1 MPQTA
6 DFVDRKSVQWGR
18 AHVRDCIERALRGE
32 PGFFY
37 ALEAGHVRGT
47 PFEDWHPVA
56 AHQRTAVL
64 VGASFAAFM
73 REPEVA
79 QGGEHGAA

>member
-6 DFVDRKSVQWGR
+6 DFVDRKRVAWGR
-18 AHVRDCIERALRGE
+18 DHVDDCMRRALRGE

-37 ALEAGHVRGT
+37 AMEAGHVRGT
-47 PFEDWHPVA
+47 PFEEWHPVA
-56 AHQRTAVL
+56 AHQRAAVL

-73 REPEVA
+73 REPEA